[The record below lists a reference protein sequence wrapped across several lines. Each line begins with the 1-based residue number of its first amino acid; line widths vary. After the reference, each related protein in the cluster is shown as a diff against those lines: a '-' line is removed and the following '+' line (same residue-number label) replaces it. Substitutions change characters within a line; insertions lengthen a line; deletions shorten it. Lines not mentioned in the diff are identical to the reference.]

1 MFIYDNT
8 MSDIKKLE
16 QLEHMKNYI
25 ESMSKFNQIEIL
37 KILSKNLCKI
47 NENKSGVYINLSF
60 LPQDIIDKMQ
70 EYIEYV
76 KNQEES
82 LKTMEYQKEEFKN
95 IFFYDKEVKDEVSM
109 YSVN

>member
-1 MFIYDNT
+1 

-16 QLEHMKNYI
+16 QLEYMKNYI

-82 LKTMEYQKEEFKN
+82 LKKMEYQKEEFKN
-95 IFFYDKEVKDEVSM
+95 IFFYEKEVKDEMTM